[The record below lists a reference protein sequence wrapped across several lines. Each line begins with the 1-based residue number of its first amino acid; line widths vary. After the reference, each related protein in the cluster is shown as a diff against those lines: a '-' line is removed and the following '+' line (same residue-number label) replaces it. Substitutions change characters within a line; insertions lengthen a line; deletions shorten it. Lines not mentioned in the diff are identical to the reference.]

1 MWSRWVMWPGCRSFN
16 LFALFGKKEGQLPN
30 RLLQRLNNSMYV
42 ECLDH
47 CLNVSSL
54 YQLLLWLGKMFGA
67 VVELDICVS
76 NVNSLF
82 FFLKV
87 LFSLLNVLS
96 AKRMHEAVVRGSRAL
111 LPAVLQF
118 QCICRALFHS
128 GCCIRNFSRC
138 WGQRTSS

>member
-1 MWSRWVMWPGCRSFN
+1 MWPGCRSFN

-30 RLLQRLNNSMYV
+30 RLLRRLNNSMYV

-82 FFLKV
+82 FFKGS
-87 LFSLLNVLS
+87 FLS
-96 AKRMHEAVVRGSRAL
+96 IECFKRQEDA
-111 LPAVLQF
+111 
-118 QCICRALFHS
+118 
-128 GCCIRNFSRC
+128 
-138 WGQRTSS
+138 